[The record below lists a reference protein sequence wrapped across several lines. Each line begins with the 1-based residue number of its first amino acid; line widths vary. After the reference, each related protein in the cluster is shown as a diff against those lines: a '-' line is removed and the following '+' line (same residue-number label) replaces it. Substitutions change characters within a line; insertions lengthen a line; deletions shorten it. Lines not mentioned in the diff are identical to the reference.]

1 MQHEV
6 RRGGFMFH
14 VLCCM
19 SLVLYRKYRPKTFAE
34 ISGQKHIVET
44 LVNAIKSGRVAH
56 AYLFCGPR
64 GTGKTTM
71 ARLLAKALNC
81 EKLLTFNFKLST
93 DPIEPCNK
101 CLSCQSINDG
111 NALDIIEIDAASNR
125 GINEIRDLRE
135 GVKFSPAAL
144 KYKVFIIDEVHMLTK
159 EAFNA
164 LLKTLE
170 EPPQHAIFILA
181 TTEANKIPAT
191 ILSRCQRFDFR
202 KLSVN
207 EIIERLNG
215 IIKKE
220 GIDCGDDVVS
230 FIATIS
236 DGGLRDAESLLG
248 QIISVSS
255 GKIDLET
262 VQDVLGIA
270 DMRDVYAFVD
280 LLINNNHQEIFKFI
294 NNLFNQGK
302 DMAEFMRSSSNYLR
316 KMMICQI
323 DNALVATVAK
333 DMTREQQVN
342 LCSQA
347 QKFENAKIHKI
358 VARLVDAENQIK
370 KSFSPIIPIE
380 LAMIDI
386 LGI

>member
-1 MQHEV
+1 
-6 RRGGFMFH
+6 
-14 VLCCM
+14 M

-44 LVNAIKSGRVAH
+44 LINAIKSGRVAH

-71 ARLLAKALNC
+71 ARLLAKSVNC
-81 EKLLTFNFKLST
+81 ANLSKVLEKNFDDKLSVRRN
-93 DPIEPCNK
+93 PPVGGEGGLMVEPCNQ
-101 CLSCQSINDG
+101 CEACQSINDG

-144 KYKVFIIDEVHMLTK
+144 KYKVFIIDEIHMLTK

-170 EPPQHAIFILA
+170 EPPEHAIFILA

-202 KLSVN
+202 KLSVD
-207 EIIERLNG
+207 EIVERLNK

-220 GIDCGDDVVS
+220 GIDCGDDVVN
-230 FIATIS
+230 FIAAIS

-248 QIISVSS
+248 QIVSVSG
-255 GKIDLET
+255 GKIDLTT

-302 DMAEFMRSSSNYLR
+302 DMAEFIRSSSNYLR

-333 DMTREQQVN
+333 DMTREQQAN
-342 LCSQA
+342 LCVQA

-370 KSFSPIIPIE
+370 KSFSPIIPVE
-380 LAMIDI
+380 LAIIDI